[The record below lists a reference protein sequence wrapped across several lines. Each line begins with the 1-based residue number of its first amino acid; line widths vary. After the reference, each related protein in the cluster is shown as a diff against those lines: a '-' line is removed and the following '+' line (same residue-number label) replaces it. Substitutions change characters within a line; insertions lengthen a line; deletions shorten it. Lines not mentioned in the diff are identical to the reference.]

1 MAHIKKIEKDKQT
14 EMFMSIQELESK
26 VPTVEPDPERA
37 DAVLNT
43 ILEEAFKQW
52 EENVNKA
59 KKRKRERLTVTK
71 VDNNKEEVT
80 SPKPKKT
87 KT

>member
-1 MAHIKKIEKDKQT
+1 VAHIKKIEKDKQT

-43 ILEEAFKQW
+43 ILEEAFKQ
-52 EENVNKA
+52 
-59 KKRKRERLTVTK
+59 
-71 VDNNKEEVT
+71 
-80 SPKPKKT
+80 
-87 KT
+87 